1 MLGSPAWSAD
11 PKFATAAGRVEHTE
25 ELDRHVTEWTRGLA
39 ALEVQDLL
47 QAVGVPAGVVQT
59 DSDLVNRDPQLAHSG
74 FFTETEDTGAYEKP
88 TPVDRLPLHFSKTPV
103 EQYRAPCAVGA
114 DNVAVL
120 GEWLAM
126 SEDDVATE
134 AGQATLR

>member
-1 MLGSPAWSAD
+1 MNTESPVALM
-11 PKFATAAGRVEHTE
+11 ATAAGRVEHTE
-25 ELDRHVTEWTRGLA
+25 ELDHHVTEWTQGLA

-59 DSDLVNRDPQLAHSG
+59 GSDLVNRDPQLAHNG
-74 FFTETEDTGAYEKP
+74 FFTETEDSGAYEKP

-103 EQYRAPCAVGA
+103 DRYRAPRAVGA

-120 GEWLAM
+120 GEWLDM
-126 SEDDVATE
+126 SEGDVATE
-134 AGQATLR
+134 AEQGTLR